1 MKKTLLIIFALIAG
15 LGLNAHAQATATGLM
30 DVRNKLLKESQE
42 IKALLLDTKDM
53 ILVSSMVDS
62 CILTTSQLDAY
73 FSQLGIF
80 NTIKK
85 DDVTPAAINFLEQ
98 WLNGIKSTNDL
109 NIKSLNAFTS
119 DASSKQAKTKLHLER
134 LTGYFTDLNTQIDQ
148 ELAQLAALKNA
159 LGI

>member
-109 NIKSLNAFTS
+109 NIKSLNAVTQNI
-119 DASSKQAKTKLHLER
+119 QAKTKLHLER

>member
-1 MKKTLLIIFALIAG
+1 MKKTLLIIFVLIAG
-15 LGLNAHAQATATGLM
+15 LGLNAHAQATAAGLM
-30 DVRNKLLKESQE
+30 EVRDKVLKESQE
-42 IKALLLDTKDM
+42 IKALFSDTKDV

-85 DDVTPAAINFLEQ
+85 NDVSPDAINFLEQ
-98 WLNGIKSTNDL
+98 WLNNIKSTNDL
-109 NIKSLNAFTS
+109 NIKSLSAVTQNI
-119 DASSKQAKTKLHLER
+119 QAKTKLHLER
-134 LTGYFTDLNTQIDQ
+134 LTGYFTDLNAQIEQ
-148 ELAQLAALKNA
+148 ELAQLAALKKA

>member
-30 DVRNKLLKESQE
+30 DIRDKVLKESQE
-42 IKALLLDTKDM
+42 IKALFSDTKDV

-85 DDVTPAAINFLEQ
+85 DDVTSAAINFLEQ
-98 WLNGIKSTNDL
+98 WLNGIKNTNDL
-109 NIKSLNAFTS
+109 NIKSLNAVT
-119 DASSKQAKTKLHLER
+119 QNIQGKTKLHLER

>member
-1 MKKTLLIIFALIAG
+1 MKKTMVMILALVAG
-15 LGLNAHAQATATGLM
+15 LSFNAHAQATGLM
-30 DVRNKLLKESQE
+30 DIRDKVLKESQE
-42 IKALLLDTKDM
+42 IKALFPDTKDV

-62 CILTTSQLDAY
+62 GILTVSQLDAY

-98 WLNGIKSTNDL
+98 WLNGIKNTNDL
-109 NIKSLNAFTS
+109 NIKSLSAVTQNI
-119 DASSKQAKTKLHLER
+119 QAKTKFHLER
-134 LTGYFTDLNTQIDQ
+134 LTGYFTDLNMQIDQ
-148 ELAQLAALKNA
+148 ELAKLAALKKT

>member
-1 MKKTLLIIFALIAG
+1 MKKTLLIIFVLVAG
-15 LGLNAHAQATATGLM
+15 LSLNAHAQATATGLM
-30 DVRNKLLKESQE
+30 EVRNKVLKESQE
-42 IKALLLDTKDM
+42 IKALLLDTKDV

-85 DDVTPAAINFLEQ
+85 DDVTPAAIGFLEQ
-98 WLNGIKSTNDL
+98 WLANIKSTNDL
-109 NIKSLNAFTS
+109 NIKSLNEITQNI
-119 DASSKQAKTKLHLER
+119 QAKTKLHLER
-134 LTGYFTDLNTQIDQ
+134 LTGYFTDLNAQIEQ
-148 ELAQLAALKNA
+148 ELAQLAALKKA

>member
-1 MKKTLLIIFALIAG
+1 MKGTLLIVLALVGA
-15 LGLNAHAQATATGLM
+15 LNCDAHAQATDLM
-30 DVRNKLLKESQE
+30 DVRSKLITESRE
-42 IKALLLDTKDM
+42 IKALFPDTKDV

-62 CILTTSQLDAY
+62 CVLTISQLDAY

-85 DDVTPAAINFLEQ
+85 DDVTPAAIHFLEQ
-98 WLNGIKSTNDL
+98 WLNGIKNTNDL
-109 NIKSLNAFTS
+109 NIKSLNAVTQ
-119 DASSKQAKTKLHLER
+119 DIQAKTKLHLER

-148 ELAQLAALKNA
+148 ELAKLAALKNT

>member
-1 MKKTLLIIFALIAG
+1 MVMILALVAG
-15 LGLNAHAQATATGLM
+15 LSFNAHAQSTGLM
-30 DVRNKLLKESQE
+30 EMRNKLLTESRE
-42 IKALLLDTKDM
+42 IKALFSDTKDV

-62 CILTTSQLDAY
+62 CILTASQLDAY

-98 WLNGIKSTNDL
+98 WLNGIKNTNDL
-109 NIKSLNAFTS
+109 NIKSLNAVTQNI
-119 DASSKQAKTKLHLER
+119 QAKTKLHLER

>member
-1 MKKTLLIIFALIAG
+1 MKKTMMMIFALVAG
-15 LGLNAHAQATATGLM
+15 LSFNAYAQATGLM
-30 DVRNKLLKESQE
+30 DVRNKVLKESQE
-42 IKALLLDTKDM
+42 IKALFLDTKDV

-98 WLNGIKSTNDL
+98 WLNGIKNTNDL
-109 NIKSLNAFTS
+109 NTKSLNAVTQNI
-119 DASSKQAKTKLHLER
+119 QAKTKLHLER

-148 ELAQLAALKNA
+148 ELAKLAALKNT

>member
-1 MKKTLLIIFALIAG
+1 MKKTMMMILALVAG
-15 LGLNAHAQATATGLM
+15 LSFNAYAQATGLM
-30 DVRNKLLKESQE
+30 DIRSKLLTESQKV
-42 IKALLLDTKDM
+42 KALFPDTKDV

-62 CILTTSQLDAY
+62 CILTASQLDAY

-98 WLNGIKSTNDL
+98 WLNGIKNTNDL
-109 NIKSLNAFTS
+109 NIKSLSAVTQNI
-119 DASSKQAKTKLHLER
+119 QAKTKLHLER

-148 ELAQLAALKNA
+148 ELAKLAALKKT

>member
-1 MKKTLLIIFALIAG
+1 MKKTMVMILALVAG
-15 LGLNAHAQATATGLM
+15 LSFNAHAQATGLM
-30 DVRNKLLKESQE
+30 DVRNKFLEESQE
-42 IKALLLDTKDM
+42 IKALFSDTKDV

-62 CILTTSQLDAY
+62 CILTISQLDAY

-98 WLNGIKSTNDL
+98 WLNGIKNTNDL
-109 NIKSLNAFTS
+109 NIKSLNAVTQNI
-119 DASSKQAKTKLHLER
+119 QAKTKLHLER
-134 LTGYFTDLNTQIDQ
+134 LMGYFTDLNAQIDQ
-148 ELAQLAALKNA
+148 ELAQLAALKNT

>member
-1 MKKTLLIIFALIAG
+1 MKKTTLLVLALVVG
-15 LGLNAHAQATATGLM
+15 LSANACAQSTGLM
-30 DVRNKLLKESQE
+30 EMRNKLLTESQQ
-42 IKALLLDTKDM
+42 IKALFQDTKDV

-62 CILTTSQLDAY
+62 CVLTASQLDAY

-85 DDVTPAAINFLEQ
+85 DEVTPAAINFLEQ
-98 WLNGIKSTNDL
+98 WLKGIKGTNDL
-109 NIKSLNAFTS
+109 NIKSLNAFTV

-134 LTGYFTDLNTQIDQ
+134 LTGYFAELNTQVDQ
-148 ELAQLAALKNA
+148 ELAQLAALRSA

>member
-1 MKKTLLIIFALIAG
+1 MKKTMVMILALVAG
-15 LGLNAHAQATATGLM
+15 LSFNAHAQATGLM
-30 DVRNKLLKESQE
+30 DIRDKVLKESQE
-42 IKALLLDTKDM
+42 IKALFSDTKDV

-98 WLNGIKSTNDL
+98 WLNGIKNTNDL
-109 NIKSLNAFTS
+109 NIKSLNAVTQNI
-119 DASSKQAKTKLHLER
+119 QAKTKLHLER
-134 LTGYFTDLNTQIDQ
+134 LTGYFTDLNMQIDQ
-148 ELAQLAALKNA
+148 ELAKLAALKKT

>member
-1 MKKTLLIIFALIAG
+1 MKRTLLIVLALVAG
-15 LGLNAHAQATATGLM
+15 LSFSAHAQATATGLM
-30 DVRNKLLKESQE
+30 EIRNKLLTESQQ
-42 IKALLLDTKDM
+42 IKALFSDTKDV

-62 CILTTSQLDAY
+62 CILTASQLDAY

-85 DDVTPAAINFLEQ
+85 DDVTPAAIHFLEQ
-98 WLNGIKSTNDL
+98 WLNGIKNTNDL
-109 NIKSLNAFTS
+109 NVKSLNAVTQNI
-119 DASSKQAKTKLHLER
+119 QAKTKLHLER

-148 ELAQLAALKNA
+148 ELAQLAALKSA

>member
-1 MKKTLLIIFALIAG
+1 MKKTMVMMVLALVAG
-15 LGLNAHAQATATGLM
+15 LSLSAHAQATGLM
-30 DVRNKLLKESQE
+30 DIRNKVLKESQE
-42 IKALLLDTKDM
+42 IKALLANTKDV

-85 DDVTPAAINFLEQ
+85 GDVTPAAINFLEQ
-98 WLNGIKSTNDL
+98 WLNNIKSTNDL
-109 NIKSLNAFTS
+109 NIKSLNAVTQNI
-119 DASSKQAKTKLHLER
+119 QAKTKLHLER

-148 ELAQLAALKNA
+148 ELAQLAALKQA

>member
-1 MKKTLLIIFALIAG
+1 MMKRTLLIVLALVAG
-15 LGLNAHAQATATGLM
+15 LSFSAHAQSTGLM
-30 DVRNKLLKESQE
+30 EMRNKLLTESQQ
-42 IKALLLDTKDM
+42 IKALFPDTKDV

-62 CILTTSQLDAY
+62 CILTASQLDAY

-98 WLNGIKSTNDL
+98 WLNGIKNTNDL
-109 NIKSLNAFTS
+109 NIKSLNAVTQNI
-119 DASSKQAKTKLHLER
+119 QAKTKLHLER

>member
-1 MKKTLLIIFALIAG
+1 MKKTMVMILALVAG
-15 LGLNAHAQATATGLM
+15 LSFNAHAQATGLM
-30 DVRNKLLKESQE
+30 DIRDKALKESQE
-42 IKALLLDTKDM
+42 IKALFSDTKDV

-98 WLNGIKSTNDL
+98 WLNGIKNTNDL
-109 NIKSLNAFTS
+109 NIKSLNAVTQNI
-119 DASSKQAKTKLHLER
+119 QAKTKLHLER
-134 LTGYFTDLNTQIDQ
+134 LTGYFTDLNMQIDQ
-148 ELAQLAALKNA
+148 ELAKLAALKKT

>member
-1 MKKTLLIIFALIAG
+1 MVMILALVAG
-15 LGLNAHAQATATGLM
+15 LSFNAHAQATGLM
-30 DVRNKLLKESQE
+30 DIRDKVLKESQE
-42 IKALLLDTKDM
+42 IKALFSDTKDV

-62 CILTTSQLDAY
+62 CILTVSQLDAY

-98 WLNGIKSTNDL
+98 WLNGIKNTNDL
-109 NIKSLNAFTS
+109 NIKSLNAVTQNI
-119 DASSKQAKTKLHLER
+119 QAKTKLHLER

>member
-30 DVRNKLLKESQE
+30 DIRDKVLKESRE
-42 IKALLLDTKDM
+42 IKALFSDTKDV

-85 DDVTPAAINFLEQ
+85 DDVTPAAVNFLEQ
-98 WLNGIKSTNDL
+98 WLNGIKNTNDL
-109 NIKSLNAFTS
+109 NIKSLNAVTQNI
-119 DASSKQAKTKLHLER
+119 QAKTKLHLER

>member
-1 MKKTLLIIFALIAG
+1 MKKTMVMILALVAG
-15 LGLNAHAQATATGLM
+15 LSFNAHAQATGLM
-30 DVRNKLLKESQE
+30 DIRDKVLKESQE
-42 IKALLLDTKDM
+42 IKALFSDTKDV

-62 CILTTSQLDAY
+62 CILTVSQLDAY

-98 WLNGIKSTNDL
+98 WLNGIKNTNDL
-109 NIKSLNAFTS
+109 NIKSLNAVTQNI
-119 DASSKQAKTKLHLER
+119 QAKTKLHLER
-134 LTGYFTDLNTQIDQ
+134 LTGYFTDLNMQIDQ
-148 ELAQLAALKNA
+148 ELAKLAALKKT

>member
-30 DVRNKLLKESQE
+30 DIRDKVLKESRE
-42 IKALLLDTKDM
+42 IKALFSDTKDV

-85 DDVTPAAINFLEQ
+85 DDVTPAAVNFLEQ
-98 WLNGIKSTNDL
+98 WLNGIKNTNDL
-109 NIKSLNAFTS
+109 NIKSLSAVTQNI
-119 DASSKQAKTKLHLER
+119 QAKTKLHLER

>member
-1 MKKTLLIIFALIAG
+1 MKRTLLIVLALVAG
-15 LGLNAHAQATATGLM
+15 LSFNAHAQATGLM

-42 IKALLLDTKDM
+42 IKALLPDTKDV

-98 WLNGIKSTNDL
+98 WLNGIKNTNDL

-148 ELAQLAALKNA
+148 ELAQLAALKQA

>member
-1 MKKTLLIIFALIAG
+1 MKRTLLIVLALVAG
-15 LGLNAHAQATATGLM
+15 LSLSAHAQATGLM
-30 DVRNKLLKESQE
+30 DIRNKVLKESQE
-42 IKALLLDTKDM
+42 IKALLANTKDV

-85 DDVTPAAINFLEQ
+85 GDVTPAAINFLEQ
-98 WLNGIKSTNDL
+98 WLNNIKSTNDL
-109 NIKSLNAFTS
+109 NIKSLNAVTQNI
-119 DASSKQAKTKLHLER
+119 QAKTKLHLER

-148 ELAQLAALKNA
+148 ELAQLAALKQA

>member
-30 DVRNKLLKESQE
+30 DIRDKVLKESRE
-42 IKALLLDTKDM
+42 IKALFSDTKDV

-85 DDVTPAAINFLEQ
+85 DDVTPAAVNFLEQ
-98 WLNGIKSTNDL
+98 WLNGIKNTNDL
-109 NIKSLNAFTS
+109 NIKSLNAVTQNI
-119 DASSKQAKTKLHLER
+119 QAKTKLHLER
-134 LTGYFTDLNTQIDQ
+134 LTGYFTDLNTQIEQ
-148 ELAQLAALKNA
+148 ELAQLAALKKA

>member
-1 MKKTLLIIFALIAG
+1 MKKTMMMVLALVAG
-15 LGLNAHAQATATGLM
+15 LSLSAHAQATGLM
-30 DVRNKLLKESQE
+30 DIRNKVLKESQE
-42 IKALLLDTKDM
+42 IKALLANTKDV

-85 DDVTPAAINFLEQ
+85 GDVTPAAINFLEQ
-98 WLNGIKSTNDL
+98 WLNNIKSTNDL
-109 NIKSLNAFTS
+109 NIKSLNAVTQNI
-119 DASSKQAKTKLHLER
+119 QAKTKLHLER

-148 ELAQLAALKNA
+148 ELAQLAALKQA

>member
-30 DVRNKLLKESQE
+30 DIRDKVLKESRE
-42 IKALLLDTKDM
+42 IKALFSDTKDV

-85 DDVTPAAINFLEQ
+85 DDVTSAAVNFLEQ
-98 WLNGIKSTNDL
+98 WLNGIKNTNDL
-109 NIKSLNAFTS
+109 NIKSLNAVTQNI
-119 DASSKQAKTKLHLER
+119 QAKTKLHLER